1 MCPIILFDEVNTYMY
16 KYPMFAPRINNDTS
30 IQSSYAVNMHM
41 VYIKKQKKMF
51 IQLYKKISKYTRRD
65 LNPRSRSTRS

>member
-41 VYIKKQKKMF
+41 VYIKKQKKCLF
-51 IQLYKKISKYTRRD
+51 NYIKK
-65 LNPRSRSTRS
+65 